1 MMIRNGFLYYE
12 GQASD
17 TLALYPDMSMRV
29 FDRKTVTAQE
39 LLEAGV
45 LNSYGF
51 MYDPEPRARR
61 RGGSV
66 ESVAS
71 SRIKGNN
78 PRTYGIGMVEPGH
91 FVAIVVDGRQ
101 AKVKVDGETVPY
113 SAGATMT
120 ELAQLFLDEGCTVAY
135 NLDGG
140 ISACMVFMGEQINT
154 HLGEGL
160 SYQRSMPEG
169 MAWGYSDLV
178 PSVDDPVT
186 GTGER
191 K

>member
-1 MMIRNGFLYYE
+1 
-12 GQASD
+12 
-17 TLALYPDMSMRV
+17 MSMRV

-51 MYDPEPRARR
+51 MYDPILVRDGAI
-61 RGGSV
+61 V

-71 SRIKGNN
+71 SRIKGNH
-78 PRTYGIGMVEPGH
+78 PRTRHRHGGAGALCGH
-91 FVAIVVDGRQ
+91 RRGRAAGQ
-101 AKVKVDGETVPY
+101 GQGRRRDVPY

-154 HLGEGL
+154 HLGEG
-160 SYQRSMPEG
+160 
-169 MAWGYSDLV
+169 
-178 PSVDDPVT
+178 
-186 GTGER
+186 
-191 K
+191 